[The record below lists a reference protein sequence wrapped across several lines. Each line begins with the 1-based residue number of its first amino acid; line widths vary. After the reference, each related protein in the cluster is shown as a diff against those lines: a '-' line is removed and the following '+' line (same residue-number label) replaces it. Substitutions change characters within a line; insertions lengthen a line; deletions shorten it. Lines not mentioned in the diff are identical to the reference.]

1 METVKLY
8 EQDAYRTTFSSV
20 VEDSI
25 SEKGIFK
32 VALRETAFYPEGGG
46 QPADQGVLGG
56 VKVLDVHEKEGVIWH
71 TVSEPLPK
79 GAVVDG
85 EIDWVRRY
93 DFMQNHS
100 GEHVVSGIICSTFG
114 CSNVGFHMGSD
125 VITMDF
131 NTPLTWEQAME
142 IEHRANEAIG
152 KQIPIVASY
161 PSPKELEDLTY
172 RSKKELSGRVRIL
185 SIDGCDIC
193 ACCGTHVKNTG
204 EIRMVKILSVQ
215 NYKSGVRIS
224 MVSGK
229 RAIEDYGRKHEYIT
243 AAARLLSAKPE
254 ETPAAV
260 ERVLDENGRLRYEM
274 AELRRRIARLQAQA
288 IPEGTKVCFL
298 DEPSVPARDL
308 REIANALGERAK
320 NVMVTG
326 ENDSYVI
333 KSAQNRARILLNALK
348 ENFSIQGGG
357 SEQMVQ
363 GVIKGEREELE
374 RLFRAA
380 AEKVQE

>member
-8 EQDAYRTTFSSV
+8 EQDAYRTAFSTV

-46 QPADQGVLGG
+46 QPADHGMLGG
-56 VKVLDVHEKEGVIWH
+56 VKVLDVHERDGVIWH

-79 GAVVDG
+79 GAAVDG
-85 EIDWVRRY
+85 EIDWARRY

-131 NTPLTWEQAME
+131 NTPMTWEQAME
-142 IEHRANEAIG
+142 IERRANEAIG
-152 KQIPIVASY
+152 RQIPIAALY
-161 PSPKELEDLTY
+161 PSPEDLARLEY
-172 RSKKELSGRVRIL
+172 RSKKELSGRVRI
-185 SIDGCDIC
+185 ITIEGCDTC
-193 ACCGTHVKNTG
+193 ACCGTHVRNTG

-215 NYKSGVRIS
+215 NYKSGVRIA
-224 MVSGK
+224 MVSGN
-229 RAIEDYGRKHEYIT
+229 RAIADYARKHGYIT

-254 ETPAAV
+254 ETPSAV
-260 ERVLDENGRLRYEM
+260 ERVLEENGRLRYEM

-288 IPEGTKVCFL
+288 IPAGTAVCFL
-298 DEPSVPARDL
+298 DEPSAPAREL
-308 REIANALGERAK
+308 REIANALGERAEH
-320 NVMVTG
+320 VMVTG

-333 KSAQNRARILLNALK
+333 RSGRNQARVLLHALK

-363 GVIKGEREELE
+363 GVIRGDRAKLE
-374 RLFRAA
+374 GLFKAA
-380 AEKVQE
+380 AEKIQE